1 MDFPSHPVLSA
12 YTGFLLR
19 KVSAASFARFSDVT
33 GEYGLHPM
41 HFGML
46 NVLDADGPISQ
57 HDLSRQLGV
66 DPSTMV
72 ARMDVLERKR
82 MVSRRRSAEDRR
94 AYEITLTD
102 KGRKTLAELR
112 QAAAR
117 ANERTFGVLSDAERI
132 QLHELMLKLE
142 QHIGDDEG

>member
-1 MDFPSHPVLSA
+1 MDFPTHPVLSG

-19 KVSAASFARFSDVT
+19 KVSAASFERFAAVT
-33 GEYGLHPM
+33 GRFGLHPM

-57 HDLSRQLGV
+57 LDLSRQLGV

-82 MVSRRRSAEDRR
+82 MVSRRRSSTDRR
-94 AYEITLTD
+94 AYEITLTE
-102 KGRKTLAELR
+102 KGRATLAELR
-112 QAAAR
+112 KAADE
-117 ANERTFGVLSDAERI
+117 ANERTFGVLSDRERT

-142 QHIGDDEG
+142 QGIEAGEE